1 VRHAGGLLAAAALGA
16 ALCVRAS
23 GTVVA
28 AAAAPADAPPPAAVA
43 APDAEAPAPPPVVQ
57 PITAT
62 LHLRMGNKTAIYV
75 YASPA
80 PPRPGAHAVIFLSS
94 YWGWRPLHQETA
106 ARIAATGHT
115 VVGIDAAAYFDKR
128 LDERDWSRD
137 LAALR
142 EFANERAGLAKGT
155 PVLMMGHSWGAE
167 LIPYVVNRGGAGNVA
182 GALLVGPSDES
193 AFIYRV
199 TLQMKQIPSPEDE
212 KFHVRDEM
220 RALAPIPLA
229 FIEGALD
236 QQSRARTLADLA
248 RGPHRFI
255 SIPGGDKQFDE
266 IRDTFFLFVDRA
278 LAWLENPRGDLR

>member
-1 VRHAGGLLAAAALGA
+1 MRRAGGFLAAAALGA
-16 ALCVRAS
+16 TLCVGAS
-23 GTVVA
+23 G
-28 AAAAPADAPPPAAVA
+28 APADAPPAVVA
-43 APDAEAPAPPPVVQ
+43 PPDAATPAVPAVVQ
-57 PITAT
+57 PTSAI
-62 LHLRMGNKTAIYV
+62 LRLRMGTKTAIYV
-75 YASPA
+75 YTSPSA
-80 PPRPGAHAVIFLSS
+80 PRPGSHAVIFLSS

-106 ARIAATGHT
+106 AHIAAAGHT
-115 VVGIDAAAYFDKR
+115 VVGIDSAAYFGKR

-142 EFANERAGLAKGT
+142 EFANERAGLAKET

-167 LIPYVVNRGGAGNVA
+167 LIPYVVNRGGSRNVA
-182 GALLVGPSDES
+182 GALLVGPSEES

-199 TLQMKQIPSPEDE
+199 ALQMKQVPSPEDE

-229 FIEGALD
+229 FVEGALD

-248 RGPHRFI
+248 RGPHKFI

-278 LAWLENPRGDLR
+278 LGWLENPRGDLR